1 MSSLK
6 RIMVKEMA
14 KINNGTAIN
23 IRGNVLGSINP
34 LIEWI
39 KWLSYVPSFTK
50 ERIDY
55 IYSKNVRDLSVDELK
70 ELTFYQEERKMEE
83 LFLKYKNGKCSPDEY
98 MEVYDYMGNSI
109 KNVMLRKLT
118 REELNY
124 ANEEIKRLNTLSK
137 TEILTKLKNESSE
150 ETYNN
155 LSMVD
160 TYILHVVS
168 DDFLQKSLFKRDKGL
183 VAELDRN
190 ETIRQKSLY
199 HATNSYCHK
208 K

>member
-1 MSSLK
+1 
-6 RIMVKEMA
+6 
-14 KINNGTAIN
+14 
-23 IRGNVLGSINP
+23 
-34 LIEWI
+34 
-39 KWLSYVPSFTK
+39 
-50 ERIDY
+50 
-55 IYSKNVRDLSVDELK
+55 
-70 ELTFYQEERKMEE
+70 
-83 LFLKYKNGKCSPDEY
+83 
-98 MEVYDYMGNSI
+98 
-109 KNVMLRKLT
+109 MLRKLT

-124 ANEEIKRLNTLSK
+124 ADEEIKRLNILSK

-168 DDFLQKSLFKRDKGL
+168 NDFLQKNLFKRDKGL

-199 HATNSYCHK
+199 YAAGSYCHK

>member
-1 MSSLK
+1 
-6 RIMVKEMA
+6 
-14 KINNGTAIN
+14 
-23 IRGNVLGSINP
+23 
-34 LIEWI
+34 
-39 KWLSYVPSFTK
+39 
-50 ERIDY
+50 
-55 IYSKNVRDLSVDELK
+55 
-70 ELTFYQEERKMEE
+70 
-83 LFLKYKNGKCSPDEY
+83 
-98 MEVYDYMGNSI
+98 
-109 KNVMLRKLT
+109 MLRKLT

-124 ANEEIKRLNTLSK
+124 ADEEIKRLNTF
-137 TEILTKLKNESSE
+137 E

-168 DDFLQKSLFKRDKGL
+168 NDFLQKNLFKRDKGL

-199 HATNSYCHK
+199 YAADSYCHK

>member
-1 MSSLK
+1 MF
-6 RIMVKEMA
+6 
-14 KINNGTAIN
+14 
-23 IRGNVLGSINP
+23 
-34 LIEWI
+34 LID
-39 KWLSYVPSFTK
+39 T
-50 ERIDY
+50 
-55 IYSKNVRDLSVDELK
+55 
-70 ELTFYQEERKMEE
+70 
-83 LFLKYKNGKCSPDEY
+83 
-98 MEVYDYMGNSI
+98 I

-124 ANEEIKRLNTLSK
+124 ADEEIKRLNTF
-137 TEILTKLKNESSE
+137 E

-168 DDFLQKSLFKRDKGL
+168 NDFLQKNLFKRDKGL

-199 HATNSYCHK
+199 YAADSYCHK

>member
-1 MSSLK
+1 MSNLK

-14 KINNGTAIN
+14 KISNGTAIN

-39 KWLSYVPSFTK
+39 RWLSYVPSFMK

-55 IYSKNVRDLSVDELK
+55 IYSKNIRDLSVAELK
-70 ELTFYQEERKMEE
+70 ELTSYQEERRMQE
-83 LFLKYKNGKCSPDEY
+83 LFLKYKNGKYNPDEY
-98 MEVYDYMGNSI
+98 MEVYDYMGNSV
-109 KNVMLRKLT
+109 KNIMLRKLT
-118 REELNY
+118 KEELDH
-124 ANEEIKRLNTLSK
+124 ADEEIKRLNTLSK
-137 TEILTKLKNESSE
+137 PEILTKLKNESSE

-168 DDFLQKSLFKRDKGL
+168 NDFLQKNLFKRDKGL
-183 VAELDRN
+183 VAELDKMK
-190 ETIRQKSLY
+190 QLD
-199 HATNSYCHK
+199 K
-208 K
+208 KVYTMR

>member
-1 MSSLK
+1 MRKMSNLK

-14 KINNGTAIN
+14 KISSSTAIS
-23 IRGNVLGSINP
+23 IRGNVIWSVNP

-39 KWLSYVPSFTK
+39 RWLSYVPYFMR

-55 IYSKNVRDLSVDELK
+55 IYSKNIRDLSVD
-70 ELTFYQEERKMEE
+70 E
-83 LFLKYKNGKCSPDEY
+83 LFLKYKNGKCNPDEY

-137 TEILTKLKNESSE
+137 PEILTKLKNESSE

-168 DDFLQKSLFKRDKGL
+168 NDFLQKNLFKRDKGL
-183 VAELDRN
+183 VAELYRN

-199 HATNSYCHK
+199 YAADSYCHK

>member
-1 MSSLK
+1 MRNLK

-14 KINNGTAIN
+14 KISSSTAIN
-23 IRGNVLGSINP
+23 IRGNVLGNINP

-39 KWLSYVPSFTK
+39 RWLSYVPSFMK

-55 IYSKNVRDLSVDELK
+55 IYSKNIRDLSVAELK
-70 ELTFYQEERKMEE
+70 ELTSYQEERRMQE
-83 LFLKYKNGKCSPDEY
+83 LFLKYKNGKYNPDEY
-98 MEVYDYMGNSI
+98 MEVYDYMGNSV
-109 KNVMLRKLT
+109 KNIMLRKLT
-118 REELNY
+118 KEELDH
-124 ANEEIKRLNTLSK
+124 ADEEIKRLNTLSK
-137 TEILTKLKNESSE
+137 PEILTKLKNESSE

-168 DDFLQKSLFKRDKGL
+168 NDFLQKNLFKRDKGL

>member
-1 MSSLK
+1 MF
-6 RIMVKEMA
+6 
-14 KINNGTAIN
+14 
-23 IRGNVLGSINP
+23 
-34 LIEWI
+34 LID
-39 KWLSYVPSFTK
+39 T
-50 ERIDY
+50 
-55 IYSKNVRDLSVDELK
+55 
-70 ELTFYQEERKMEE
+70 
-83 LFLKYKNGKCSPDEY
+83 
-98 MEVYDYMGNSI
+98 I

-124 ANEEIKRLNTLSK
+124 ADEEIKRLNTLSK

-168 DDFLQKSLFKRDKGL
+168 NDFLQKSLFKRDKGL

-190 ETIRQKSLY
+190 
-199 HATNSYCHK
+199 
-208 K
+208 

>member
-1 MSSLK
+1 MRKMSDLK
-6 RIMVKEMA
+6 RIMAKEMA

-23 IRGNVLGSINP
+23 IRGNVIGSVNP

-39 KWLSYVPSFTK
+39 RWLSYVPYFMR

-55 IYSKNVRDLSVDELK
+55 IYSKNIRDLSVD
-70 ELTFYQEERKMEE
+70 E
-83 LFLKYKNGKCSPDEY
+83 LFLKYKNGKCNPDEY

-137 TEILTKLKNESSE
+137 PEILTKLKNESFE

-168 DDFLQKSLFKRDKGL
+168 NDFLQKSLFKRDKGL

-199 HATNSYCHK
+199 YAADSYCHK

>member
-1 MSSLK
+1 
-6 RIMVKEMA
+6 
-14 KINNGTAIN
+14 
-23 IRGNVLGSINP
+23 
-34 LIEWI
+34 
-39 KWLSYVPSFTK
+39 
-50 ERIDY
+50 
-55 IYSKNVRDLSVDELK
+55 
-70 ELTFYQEERKMEE
+70 MEE
-83 LFLKYKNGKCSPDEY
+83 LFLKYKKGKCSPDEY
-98 MEVYDYMGNSI
+98 MEVYGYMGNSI

-137 TEILTKLKNESSE
+137 TEILTKLKNESFE

-168 DDFLQKSLFKRDKGL
+168 NDFLQKNLFKRDKGL

-199 HATNSYCHK
+199 YAADSYCHK

>member
-1 MSSLK
+1 MGNLK

-14 KINNGTAIN
+14 KISDGTAIN

-39 KWLSYVPSFTK
+39 RWLSYVPSFMK

-55 IYSKNVRDLSVDELK
+55 IYSKNIRDLSVAELK
-70 ELTFYQEERKMEE
+70 ELTSYQEERRMQE
-83 LFLKYKNGKCSPDEY
+83 LFLKYKNGKCNPDEY
-98 MEVYDYMGNSI
+98 MEVYDYMGNSV
-109 KNVMLRKLT
+109 KNIMLRKLT
-118 REELNY
+118 KEELDH
-124 ANEEIKRLNTLSK
+124 ADEEIKRLNTLSK
-137 TEILTKLKNESSE
+137 PEILTKLKNESSE

-168 DDFLQKSLFKRDKGL
+168 NDFLQKNLFKRDKGL

>member
-1 MSSLK
+1 MSNLK

-14 KINNGTAIN
+14 KISSSTAIS
-23 IRGNVLGSINP
+23 IRGNVIWSVNP

-39 KWLSYVPSFTK
+39 RWLSYVPYFMR

-55 IYSKNVRDLSVDELK
+55 IYSKNIRDLSVD
-70 ELTFYQEERKMEE
+70 E
-83 LFLKYKNGKCSPDEY
+83 LFLKYKNGKCNPDEY

-137 TEILTKLKNESSE
+137 PEILTKLKNESSE

-168 DDFLQKSLFKRDKGL
+168 NDFLQKNLFKRDKGL
-183 VAELDRN
+183 VAELYRN

-199 HATNSYCHK
+199 YAADSYCHK